1 MVVSEILS
9 FVGGIAATIV
19 GVVVK
24 TSRDQARKKRDEVY
38 KPIFNE
44 IVSVSKGNLTI
55 EDGQIVSIWDDFD
68 QEKKHRMSDR
78 IVTLLEDYAQH
89 LEALNQLLRKTEK
102 VINQD
107 IGDEDGILPKEITSY
122 LDQDMRNN
130 QIVYSRFS
138 DGSIEKTGSVNGL
151 LTIAGSELIHA
162 EDAEELEERLLD
174 NLSPEHRKWVED
186 WDRKCFEGL
195 LRLRSQV
202 EENSINRN
210 SKLEELNETVEDL
223 IVMLDERMSV
233 WKLTLYLD

>member
-9 FVGGIAATIV
+9 FVGGIAATIA

-78 IVTLLEDYAQH
+78 TVTLLEDYAQH
-89 LEALNQLLRKTEK
+89 LKALNRLLRKTEE

-107 IGDEDGILPKEITSY
+107 IDDEDGILPKEITSY
-122 LDQDMRNN
+122 LDQDMPNN

-151 LTIAGSELIHA
+151 ITIAGSELIHA
-162 EDAEELEERLLD
+162 EDAEELEERLWD
-174 NLSPEHRKWVED
+174 NLSPEHKKWVED
-186 WDRKCFEGL
+186 WDRECFEGL
-195 LRLRSQV
+195 LRLRSQI

-210 SKLEELNETVEDL
+210 SELEDLNETVEDL
-223 IVMLDERMSV
+223 IVMLNERMSV

>member
-1 MVVSEILS
+1 MVLSEILS

-89 LEALNQLLRKTEK
+89 LEALNRLLRKTEK

-122 LDQDMRNN
+122 LDQDMPNN

-210 SKLEELNETVEDL
+210 SKIEELNETVEDL

>member
-1 MVVSEILS
+1 MVISEILS

-24 TSRDQARKKRDEVY
+24 TSRDQARNKRDEVY

-89 LEALNQLLRKTEK
+89 LKALNRLLRKTEK

-107 IGDEDGILPKEITSY
+107 IGDEDGILPKKITSY
-122 LDQDMRNN
+122 LDQDMPNN

-151 LTIAGSELIHA
+151 ITIAGSELIHA
-162 EDAEELEERLLD
+162 EDAEELEERLWD
-174 NLSPEHRKWVED
+174 NLSPEHKKWVED
-186 WDRKCFEGL
+186 WDRECFEGL

-210 SKLEELNETVEDL
+210 SELEDLNETVEDL
-223 IVMLDERMSV
+223 IVMLNERMSV

>member
-9 FVGGIAATIV
+9 FVGGIAATIA

-78 IVTLLEDYAQH
+78 TVTLLEDYAQH
-89 LEALNQLLRKTEK
+89 LKALNRLLRKTEE

-107 IGDEDGILPKEITSY
+107 IDDEDGILPKEITSY
-122 LDQDMRNN
+122 LDQDMPNN

-151 LTIAGSELIHA
+151 LTIAGGELIHA
-162 EDAEELEERLLD
+162 EDPEELEERLLD

>member
-1 MVVSEILS
+1 MVLSEILS

-89 LEALNQLLRKTEK
+89 LEALNRLLRKTEK

-107 IGDEDGILPKEITSY
+107 IGDEDGILPKKITSY
-122 LDQDMRNN
+122 LDQDMPNN

-151 LTIAGSELIHA
+151 ITIAGSELIHA
-162 EDAEELEERLLD
+162 EDAEELEERLWD
-174 NLSPEHRKWVED
+174 NLSPEHKKWVED
-186 WDRKCFEGL
+186 WDRECFEGL

-210 SKLEELNETVEDL
+210 SELEDLNETVEDL
-223 IVMLDERMSV
+223 IVMLNERMSV